1 MMMEH
6 FSRAAKETNKRFK
19 VVQNAEH
26 QEEDGEIPLP
36 PQETAEKQVEST
48 KPTIEFNVEKI
59 IQLQNETDELINTI
73 DSRNETEDEPI
84 KAVMES
90 ETKEAGRLDTEC
102 DLDVQVIAEKDES
115 SLDTDLLSA
124 LGGNSDVEGKMN
136 SSNP

>member
-1 MMMEH
+1 
-6 FSRAAKETNKRFK
+6 
-19 VVQNAEH
+19 
-26 QEEDGEIPLP
+26 
-36 PQETAEKQVEST
+36 
-48 KPTIEFNVEKI
+48 
-59 IQLQNETDELINTI
+59 
-73 DSRNETEDEPI
+73 
-84 KAVMES
+84 MES